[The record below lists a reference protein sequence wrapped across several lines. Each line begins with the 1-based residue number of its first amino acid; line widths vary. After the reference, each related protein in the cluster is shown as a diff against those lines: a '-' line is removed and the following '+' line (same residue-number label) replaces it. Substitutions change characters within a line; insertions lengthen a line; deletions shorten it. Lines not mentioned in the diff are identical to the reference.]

1 MNQKFSLWEELA
13 ALTDIG
19 ETNLWTALARDIE
32 DRPARRGSLPLWMLP
47 VYQPSGIWREAQ
59 EETILLR
66 PIERDLWARLT
77 LQLIQRGYGI
87 TENDLWDA
95 VQEETI
101 LLHARRRDIWVEA
114 AEETLLI
121 APIKT
126 NLWQELKPSDL
137 TRYYPQRKNT
147 WALKQ
152 LTDKDGT
159 YYILKHTQNANYL
172 RLSPEQ
178 RFLWDLLDGKNN
190 IQDIVIAYLIEYQ
203 TFDIEGLMALLTQLE
218 KNGFIQNPRANL
230 FESAQ
235 NTLQNATLLQ
245 KLTGLMQ
252 IEFAL
257 NNLDASITRLYRA
270 FGGFLYHRFT
280 QILMAMLALGGLIA
294 FSVYN
299 LNTTQ
304 STHIQLPIASLISF
318 YIVLALVFLIHELAH
333 ALTVKHFERE
343 VRRGGVMLYM
353 GFPAFFVDTTDIWLS
368 PRRARLLVSWAG
380 PYSGFVLAGVCALLL
395 FVVPN
400 PGVQTVL
407 FQSALSAYSL
417 SMFQLNPLLHY
428 DGYFILMDWLEIP
441 RLRERS
447 IAFVQQELG
456 NKLRQRQTLTRQERL
471 FTIFGVL
478 SVVWTILTLGLF
490 AVTGGGWLLAGL
502 RLLFGN

>member
-13 ALTDIG
+13 ALTDVG
-19 ETNLWTALARDIE
+19 ETNLWSALARDLE
-32 DRPARRGSLPLWMLP
+32 ARPARTGSLPLWMLP
-47 VYQPSGIWREAQ
+47 TYQPSGFWRELQ

-66 PIERDLWARLT
+66 PIERDIWSRLT
-77 LQLIQRGYGI
+77 LQLIQRGYGSA
-87 TENDLWDA
+87 ENDLWDA

-101 LLHARRRDIWVEA
+101 LLRARRRDIWVEA

-126 NLWQELKPSDL
+126 NLWQELKPGDL
-137 TRYYPQRKNT
+137 TRYYPQRKTT

-152 LTDKDGT
+152 LNDKDGV

-218 KNGFIQNPRANL
+218 KNGFIQNPRAKL

-235 NTLQNATLLQ
+235 NASQHATLLQ
-245 KLTGLMQ
+245 KFTGLLQ
-252 IEFAL
+252 IEFSL
-257 NNLDASITRLYRA
+257 NNLDVSITRLYRWV
-270 FGGFLYHRFT
+270 GGILYHRFT
-280 QILMAMLALGGLIA
+280 QILMAIVTLSGLAA
-294 FSVYN
+294 FTLYN
-299 LNTTQ
+299 LNTPRPTN
-304 STHIQLPIASLISF
+304 TQLPLLSLLSF

-333 ALTVKHFERE
+333 ALTVKHFQRE

-380 PYSGFVLAGVCALLL
+380 PYSGFVLAGTCALLL
-395 FVVPN
+395 FVIPH
-400 PGVQTVL
+400 PAIQTVL
-407 FQSALSAYSL
+407 FQSAFSAYSL
-417 SMFQLNPLLHY
+417 SLFQLNPLLHY

-447 IAFVQQELG
+447 IAFVQTQFWS
-456 NKLRQRQTLTRQERL
+456 KLRQRQTFTRQERL
-471 FTIFGVL
+471 FAIFGVL
-478 SVVWTILTLGLF
+478 SVVWTIVTLGLF
-490 AVTGGGWLLAGL
+490 AVTGAGWLLAGL
-502 RLLFGN
+502 HLLSGN